1 VNIAG
6 GALLIG
12 GLFFMAVAALGLLR
26 LPDFFSRAHAVSKAE
41 TLGIVLALLGLAIYD
56 RGSLVSLKLGLALI
70 FVFLANP
77 VAAHLLT
84 RAAIRSGM
92 MPWTRREG
100 PSSRPPDSQ

>member
-1 VNIAG
+1 M
-6 GALLIG
+6 IG
-12 GLFFMAVAALGLLR
+12 GLFFMAVAALGLIR

-56 RGSLVSLKLGLALI
+56 GGSLVSLKLGLALV

-84 RAAIRSGM
+84 RAAVRSGV
-92 MPWTRREG
+92 MPWMRQEDK
-100 PSSRPPDSQ
+100 SSDPPDVK